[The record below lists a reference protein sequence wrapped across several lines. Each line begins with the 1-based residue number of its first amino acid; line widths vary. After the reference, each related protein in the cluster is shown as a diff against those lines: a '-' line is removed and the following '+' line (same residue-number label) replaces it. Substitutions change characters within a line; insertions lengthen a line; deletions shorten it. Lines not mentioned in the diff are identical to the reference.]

1 MQTTKTSL
9 FEAFDLFCAAMIEL
23 ELEWT
28 GELERSGLRWAFGDA
43 RHHLCHA
50 LFLLESATSDPALLV
65 PNAAFELLADDTRV
79 LAHEAYL
86 GVLSLG
92 QLMQQAREDELAVE
106 RAIDAAATAIN
117 RMLDELEPYVSRADT
132 GLRRTLLDGVP
143 IEDVLAGLG

>member
-1 MQTTKTSL
+1 MQTTKKTL
-9 FEAFDLFCAAMIEL
+9 FEAFDLFCTALIEL
-23 ELEWT
+23 DLEWT
-28 GELERSGLRWAFGDA
+28 DELERSGLRWAFGDA

-50 LFLLESATSDPALLV
+50 LFLLESVTSDPALLV

-92 QLMQQAREDELAVE
+92 QLVQHAREDAQAAEH
-106 RAIDAAATAIN
+106 AIDAANAAIA
-117 RMLDELEPYVSRADT
+117 RMLDELEPYVSRADS
-132 GLRRTLLDGVP
+132 GLRRSLLDGVP

>member
-1 MQTTKTSL
+1 MQTTKTTL
-9 FEAFDLFCAAMIEL
+9 FEAFDLFCTAMIEL

-28 GELERSGLRWAFGDA
+28 DELERSGLSWAFGDA

-50 LFLLESATSDPALLV
+50 LFLLESASGFEQLESDV
-65 PNAAFELLADDTRV
+65 RV

-92 QLMQQAREDELAVE
+92 QLVQHAREDNQAAEH
-106 RAIDAAATAIN
+106 AIDAAAVAIA
-117 RMLDELEPYVSRADT
+117 RMLDELGPFVSRADT

-143 IEDVLAGLG
+143 IEDVLAQL